1 MPLSPSPDSKLLMHA
16 RNTENP
22 DDVLKDYDE
31 WQRFRHLK
39 DLEEFSSPLDH
50 PWYESV
56 YREIQDYPACRMLEV
71 GCGRGGFAV
80 WLSKHAP
87 QFKITALDFS
97 GAAIE
102 IARETAA
109 VAEASVEFIQGD
121 AQALPF
127 ERDSFDLVIS
137 CECMEHVPDPAKMAH
152 ELARVLKPGGRLALT
167 TPSQLNGMLIGW
179 AYAWLTGCAYN
190 SGAGV
195 QPHENFY
202 FFWTVR
208 RYLSRAGLVVDRME
222 SSTYQWLLLPRVNPA
237 KLCTR
242 QFKSGWA
249 KSLAFPFGLH
259 FSFFCR
265 KLAGQ
270 TPAS

>member
-1 MPLSPSPDSKLLMHA
+1 MQA

-31 WQRFRHLK
+31 WHRHMK
-39 DLEEFSSPLDH
+39 NAGESVSPLDH

-56 YREIQDYPACRMLEV
+56 YREIRDYPACRVLEV
-71 GCGRGGFAV
+71 GCGRGGFAI
-80 WLSKHAP
+80 WLSKNAP

-109 VAEASVEFIQGD
+109 AEGAAVEFVQGD

-127 ERDSFDLVIS
+127 ERESFDLVIS
-137 CECMEHVPDPAKMAH
+137 CECMEHVPDPEKMAC

-167 TPSQLNGMLIGW
+167 TPSQLNGMLIAW
-179 AYAWLTGCAYN
+179 AHSYVMGRAYN

-208 RYLSRAGLVVDRME
+208 RYLRRAGLVVDRME
-222 SSTYQWLLLPRVNPA
+222 SSTFQWLLLPRVSPA

-242 QFKSGWA
+242 QFNRSWA
-249 KSLAFPFGLH
+249 KALAFPFGLQ
-259 FSFFCR
+259 FSFFGT
-265 KLAGQ
+265 KP
-270 TPAS
+270 TNNTKE

>member
-1 MPLSPSPDSKLLMHA
+1 MQLK
-16 RNTENP
+16 NTENP

-31 WQRFRHLK
+31 WHRHMK
-39 DLEEFSSPLDH
+39 RAGESASPLDH

-56 YREIQDYPACRMLEV
+56 YREIRHYTACRVLEV
-71 GCGRGGFAV
+71 GCGRGGFAT
-80 WLSKHAP
+80 WLSKSAP

-102 IARETAA
+102 IARETASAQGA
-109 VAEASVEFIQGD
+109 VVEFIQGD

-127 ERDSFDLVIS
+127 ESDSFDLVIS
-137 CECMEHVPDPAKMAH
+137 CECMEHVPDPAKMAC

-179 AYAWLTGCAYN
+179 AHCYLTNRPYN

-208 RYLSRAGLVVDRME
+208 RYLRQAGLEVDRME
-222 SSTYQWLLLPRVNPA
+222 SSTFQWLLLPRVDPA
-237 KLCTR
+237 KLCTLR
-242 QFKSGWA
+242 FKSGWA
-249 KSLAFPFGLH
+249 QALAFPFGLQ
-259 FSFFCR
+259 FSFFGMKPLIPR
-265 KLAGQ
+265 
-270 TPAS
+270 TP